1 MKNLDLF
8 NNKSKIYKTMKTF
21 YLTVKNN
28 KKDIIAR
35 VVTETIEQAISYF
48 SKVKKLSR
56 ADLLGIYTVS
66 E

>member
-1 MKNLDLF
+1 
-8 NNKSKIYKTMKTF
+8 MKTF

-48 SKVKKLSR
+48 SKVKKLSKV
-56 ADLLGIYTVS
+56 DLLGIYTVS

>member
-1 MKNLDLF
+1 
-8 NNKSKIYKTMKTF
+8 MKTF

-48 SKVKKLSR
+48 SKVKKLSKT
-56 ADLLGIYTVS
+56 DLLGIYTVS